1 MTSVQIPFIEFTNNR
16 IQKSSIIIDNNQ
28 FNVEFKDGKY
38 VVSKGNV
45 MSETSSPAQQT
56 DMKSSPA
63 PAPGPAPAKNA
74 NEKPKETKS
83 TKSVAQTND
92 KSETQKTDTRPDPK
106 PLKSVSNT
114 KNEPIKKK
122 LTDEEIMMQDLFK
135 AIALR
140 RKIVDEREKTEK
152 VQEEGEKG
160 ANVEQVQ
167 KEKKE
172 KKDEKKEGEGEKK
185 EGEGEKKEE
194 AKPTESKYEKY
205 NKRRKMGL
213 NPDQIRHGMTQDGI
227 EEKEIN
233 DYFDSQEYKDI
244 KPSTN

>member
-45 MSETSSPAQQT
+45 MSESSSPAQT
-56 DMKSSPA
+56 DMKSSPS
-63 PAPGPAPAKNA
+63 PAPTKNA

-92 KSETQKTDTRPDPK
+92 KSETQKTDTGTDPK
-106 PLKSVSNT
+106 PLKSIPDT
-114 KNEPIKKK
+114 KKEPIKRK

-140 RKIVDEREKTEK
+140 RKTVDEREKREK

-160 ANVEQVQ
+160 ANVEKVQ
-167 KEKKE
+167 KDKKE
-172 KKDEKKEGEGEKK
+172 KKDEKK

>member
-45 MSETSSPAQQT
+45 MAETSSPAQQT
-56 DMKSSPA
+56 DMKPA
-63 PAPGPAPAKNA
+63 PAPAPAKNA

-83 TKSVAQTND
+83 TKSVAQKND

-114 KNEPIKKK
+114 KKEPIKKE
-122 LTDEEIMMQDLFK
+122 LTDREIMMQDLFK

-140 RKIVDEREKTEK
+140 KKTVDERENGEK
-152 VQEEGEKG
+152 VQEDGEKG

-167 KEKKE
+167 K
-172 KKDEKKEGEGEKK
+172 DKK

-205 NKRRKMGL
+205 NQMKKVGLPEVAIRQKMIQ
-213 NPDQIRHGMTQDGI
+213 NGI
-227 EEKEIN
+227 EKKEID
-233 DYFDSQEYKDI
+233 DYLDSQEYKDI

>member
-38 VVSKGNV
+38 VVSKGNT
-45 MSETSSPAQQT
+45 MSKSSSPAQQT

-63 PAPGPAPAKNA
+63 PAPGPAPAPAKNA

-92 KSETQKTDTRPDPK
+92 KSETKKTDTRPDPK

-114 KNEPIKKK
+114 KNEPIKKE

-140 RKIVDEREKTEK
+140 RKIVDEKEKTEK

-160 ANVEQVQ
+160 AKVEQVQ
-167 KEKKE
+167 K
-172 KKDEKKEGEGEKK
+172 
-185 EGEGEKKEE
+185 EKKEE

-205 NKRRKMGL
+205 NQMKKKGL
-213 NPDQIRHGMTQDGI
+213 PEGAIRQKMTQDGI

-233 DYFDSQEYKDI
+233 DYLKSQEYEDI

>member
-56 DMKSSPA
+56 DMKSSAA
-63 PAPGPAPAKNA
+63 PAPAPAKNA

-83 TKSVAQTND
+83 TKSVAQKND

-106 PLKSVSNT
+106 PLKSVS
-114 KNEPIKKK
+114 KIDKKPIKKK

-140 RKIVDEREKTEK
+140 RKIVDEKEKREK
-152 VQEEGEKG
+152 
-160 ANVEQVQ
+160 
-167 KEKKE
+167 
-172 KKDEKKEGEGEKK
+172 
-185 EGEGEKKEE
+185 
-194 AKPTESKYEKY
+194 
-205 NKRRKMGL
+205 
-213 NPDQIRHGMTQDGI
+213 II
-227 EEKEIN
+227 
-233 DYFDSQEYKDI
+233 
-244 KPSTN
+244 

>member
-56 DMKSSPA
+56 DMKSSAA
-63 PAPGPAPAKNA
+63 PAPAPAKNA

-83 TKSVAQTND
+83 TKSVAQKND

-106 PLKSVSNT
+106 PLKSVS
-114 KNEPIKKK
+114 KIDKKPIKKK

-140 RKIVDEREKTEK
+140 RKIVDEKEKREK

-167 KEKKE
+167 K
-172 KKDEKKEGEGEKK
+172 EKK

-205 NKRRKMGL
+205 NKRRKMGH
-213 NPDQIRHGMTQDGI
+213 NQDQIRHGMTVDGI
-227 EEKEIN
+227 EEKEKTLEN
-233 DYFDSQEYKDI
+233 QE
-244 KPSTN
+244 

>member
-38 VVSKGNV
+38 VVSKGNA
-45 MSETSSPAQQT
+45 MSETSSPAQQNDT
-56 DMKSSPA
+56 GSA
-63 PAPGPAPAKNA
+63 PAPGPATTKNA
-74 NEKPKETKS
+74 NEKPEEIESTNIAAETNKKA
-83 TKSVAQTND
+83 T
-92 KSETQKTDTRPDPK
+92 DPK
-106 PLKSVSNT
+106 PLKSGTN
-114 KNEPIKKK
+114 KPKKPIVKE
-122 LTDEEIMMQDLFK
+122 LTNKEKMMQDLFK

-140 RKIVDEREKTEK
+140 RKTVDERDKIEK

-160 ANVEQVQ
+160 TKVEKVQ
-167 KEKKE
+167 KDKE
-172 KKDEKKEGEGEKK
+172 
-185 EGEGEKKEE
+185 EE

-205 NKRRKMGL
+205 NQMKKVGL
-213 NPDQIRHGMTQDGI
+213 PEGAIKLEMSKDGI
-227 EEKEIN
+227 EEKKIN

>member
-38 VVSKGNV
+38 VVSKGNT

-56 DMKSSPA
+56 DMKSSAA
-63 PAPGPAPAKNA
+63 PAPAPAKNA
-74 NEKPKETKS
+74 NEKPKETES

-92 KSETQKTDTRPDPK
+92 KSETQKIDTRPDPK

-114 KNEPIKKK
+114 KKEPIKRK
-122 LTDEEIMMQDLFK
+122 LTDREIMMQDLFK

-140 RKIVDEREKTEK
+140 KKTVDERENGEK
-152 VQEEGEKG
+152 VQEDGEKG

-172 KKDEKKEGEGEKK
+172 
-185 EGEGEKKEE
+185 EE
-194 AKPTESKYEKY
+194 AKPTESKYKKY
-205 NKRRKMGL
+205 NTMKKIGH
-213 NPDQIRHGMTQDGI
+213 PEGAIRQKMTQDGI
-227 EEKEIN
+227 EEKEID

-244 KPSTN
+244 QPSTN

>member
-38 VVSKGNV
+38 VVSKGNT
-45 MSETSSPAQQT
+45 MSESSSPAQT
-56 DMKSSPA
+56 NMKSSAAPA
-63 PAPGPAPAKNA
+63 PAPAPAKNA
-74 NEKPKETKS
+74 NEKPKETES
-83 TKSVAQTND
+83 TKSVAQTSANI
-92 KSETQKTDTRPDPK
+92 ETQKINTRPDPK

-114 KNEPIKKK
+114 KKEPIKRK
-122 LTDEEIMMQDLFK
+122 LTDREIMMQDLFK

-140 RKIVDEREKTEK
+140 KKTVDERENGEK
-152 VQEEGEKG
+152 VQEEEK
-160 ANVEQVQ
+160 
-167 KEKKE
+167 
-172 KKDEKKEGEGEKK
+172 EKKEGEE
-185 EGEGEKKEE
+185 EKKEE

-205 NKRRKMGL
+205 NKRRKMGH
-213 NPDQIRHGMTQDGI
+213 NQDQIRHGMTVDGI

>member
-45 MSETSSPAQQT
+45 MSESSSPAQQT
-56 DMKSSPA
+56 NMKSSAAPA
-63 PAPGPAPAKNA
+63 PAPAPAKNA

-92 KSETQKTDTRPDPK
+92 KSETQKIDTRPDPK

-114 KNEPIKKK
+114 KKEPIKRK
-122 LTDEEIMMQDLFK
+122 LTDRERMMQDLFK

-140 RKIVDEREKTEK
+140 KKTVDERENGEK
-152 VQEEGEKG
+152 VQEDGEKG

-167 KEKKE
+167 K
-172 KKDEKKEGEGEKK
+172 DKKEGEGE
-185 EGEGEKKEE
+185 EEKKEE
-194 AKPTESKYEKY
+194 AKPTESKYKKY
-205 NKRRKMGL
+205 NTMKKIGQ
-213 NPDQIRHGMTQDGI
+213 PEGAIRQKMTQDGI